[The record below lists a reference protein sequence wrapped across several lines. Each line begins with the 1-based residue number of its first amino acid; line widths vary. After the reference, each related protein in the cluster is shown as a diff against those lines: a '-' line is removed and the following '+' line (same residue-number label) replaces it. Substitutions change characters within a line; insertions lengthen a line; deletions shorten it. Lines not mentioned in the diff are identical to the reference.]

1 MGVDVFVQPEEND
14 MIQKFSNYLKK
25 LANYKDKYSR
35 IYQSVGDV
43 EIFEKQFTEWFRGGG
58 KRKRNI
64 NPWNFELYFKVF
76 SGNVVDMKNIRINS
90 PWPYAMELLEIK
102 VRMRGYEL

>member
-1 MGVDVFVQPEEND
+1 MFMGVDVFVQPEEND

-43 EIFEKQFTEWFRGGG
+43 EIFEKQFTEWFRGGVKESAILILG
-58 KRKRNI
+58 ILNCILKCFQVMWWI
-64 NPWNFELYFKVF
+64 
-76 SGNVVDMKNIRINS
+76 
-90 PWPYAMELLEIK
+90 
-102 VRMRGYEL
+102 